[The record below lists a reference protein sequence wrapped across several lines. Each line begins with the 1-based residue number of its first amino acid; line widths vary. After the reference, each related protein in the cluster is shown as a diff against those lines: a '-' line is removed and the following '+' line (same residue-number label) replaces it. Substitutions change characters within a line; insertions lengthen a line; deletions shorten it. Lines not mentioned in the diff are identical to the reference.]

1 MKLYYRKNSLLIF
14 VIIIHISIFI
24 DYKLFICSFLFFLT
38 TIVLKELELSN
49 YLVNLIKLIPINY
62 YAFDLFKLFNE
73 NSQSVIFWDM
83 QNFIHYLKCNSE
95 QLTHNYKFNNILDQC
110 PSTIGYGP
118 LTEYIK
124 IFGFDIWNLTLAFA
138 ITFTVICIIFLFKSD
153 INILLLVT
161 IFISPSFQFLYYS
174 LNSDIFVV
182 VYLCWI
188 LNKNNYK
195 KTTFSFIILAIL
207 SLIKTYP
214 VLIYF
219 GYLLLAILSKNRKE
233 IKKIL
238 VFFILTLVFLI
249 NHYLVNS
256 AFLPDPISFT
266 RSFGVLHDIKLAL
279 NYIGFDEVFLLGLF
293 TIIFATFFRKY
304 FLSILR
310 NDRLKFPEVVSEKV
324 MLLLPMLYLIN
335 FYQNWGYKFIFNS
348 ILGFIIFSYIGKS
361 GQIFIV
367 MSIIFAITYF
377 FIGWGFTYSFINLI
391 AISVSKISF
400 YMYLLFTFFLT
411 FNIYKNLQKN

>member
-24 DYKLFICSFLFFLT
+24 DYKLFICSFLLFLT

-124 IFGFDIWNLTLAFA
+124 ISGFDIWNLTLAFA

-238 VFFILTLVFLI
+238 VFFTLTLVFLI

-310 NDRLKFPEVVSEKV
+310 NDRLKFPEVISEKV

>member
-1 MKLYYRKNSLLIF
+1 
-14 VIIIHISIFI
+14 
-24 DYKLFICSFLFFLT
+24 
-38 TIVLKELELSN
+38 
-49 YLVNLIKLIPINY
+49 
-62 YAFDLFKLFNE
+62 
-73 NSQSVIFWDM
+73 
-83 QNFIHYLKCNSE
+83 
-95 QLTHNYKFNNILDQC
+95 
-110 PSTIGYGP
+110 
-118 LTEYIK
+118 
-124 IFGFDIWNLTLAFA
+124 
-138 ITFTVICIIFLFKSD
+138 
-153 INILLLVT
+153 
-161 IFISPSFQFLYYS
+161 
-174 LNSDIFVV
+174 
-182 VYLCWI
+182 

-238 VFFILTLVFLI
+238 VFFTLTLVFLI

-310 NDRLKFPEVVSEKV
+310 NDRLKFPEVISEKV